1 MRTTFRHKWFA
12 LVVGIGLLA
21 LAVVAIAKMMGA
33 GEW

>member
-1 MRTTFRHKWFA
+1 MRTPFRHKWFA

-21 LAVVAIAKMMGA
+21 LAFLAIAKMMGA